1 MNKEQAKK
9 LIANKLTELGL
20 PAYKLSAKTIN
31 FMDLARGECI
41 FVKMH
46 AWQPNSLW
54 EQLDSVAR
62 ANGFRIED

>member
-20 PAYKLSAKTIN
+20 PAYKLSARTIS
-31 FMDLARGECI
+31 FMDLGRGKCI

-46 AWQPNSLW
+46 AWQSNALW
-54 EQLDSVAR
+54 EELNSVAR